1 MMKIEDSRL
10 TLLGKTVSMLSVDA
24 VQKADSGH
32 PGLPMGA
39 ALYSSVL
46 WSEYLQFD
54 PSDPRWPNRD
64 RFVLSA
70 GHGSMLLYSLLHLF
84 GYDLPMSEIKNFRQW
99 GSRTPGH
106 PEFGHTPGVEATTG
120 PLGQGIANAAG
131 MALSGKMLQ
140 ARYSPELFD
149 YKVFALVSDG
159 DLMEGISSEVGS
171 LAGHLKLGNLIC
183 LYDDNKICL
192 AGKTDDCF
200 TEDVPAR
207 FASFGWHTESVAFDD
222 IAGIRSAIEKGIAET
237 GRPTLISVR
246 SVIGFGSPNKA
257 NSDAA
262 HGSPLGVEEVA
273 RTKQALG
280 WPLEPQFYVPNEVI
294 ELCRELVEK
303 KKQVSAEW
311 RRKFAVWGGANKELA
326 LQFENQRKAIVPE
339 ALKQKLLSGVEHS
352 KPEATRIL
360 SSKAIQIVAEH
371 LPRFV
376 GGSADLEPSTKTTIS
391 KGGDVQ
397 NAAFGNR
404 NLRFGVREHAMAS
417 MGNGLSYEGYW
428 QPLVSTF
435 LVFSDYLRPSIR
447 LAALSKL
454 PTLFVFTHDS
464 IWVGEDGPTHE
475 PVEHVQSLRLI
486 PGLDVFRPADGLETS
501 IAYLAAAE
509 RRDGPTAIICSR
521 QNLPPLEREKGFS
534 ATTILR
540 GGYVLSECAQ
550 PDVTLVATGSEV
562 SLAVKVGELLEQE
575 RINARVVSLPC
586 VERFLLQDREYRDSV
601 IPDTIPSVTMEA
613 GVTQGW
619 ADVVGPV
626 HLAIGID
633 TFGASAPGEVVAE
646 KLGLNAETVAVRVRK
661 FLQLA

>member
-84 GYDLPMSEIKNFRQW
+84 GYDLPMSELKSFRQW

-106 PEFGHTPGVEATTG
+106 PEFGHTSGVEATTG

-207 FASFGWHTESVAFDD
+207 FAAFGWHTESVAFDD
-222 IAGIRSAIEKGIAET
+222 IAGIRGAIEKGIAET

-246 SVIGFGSPNKA
+246 SVIGYGSPNKS

-294 ELCRELVEK
+294 DLCRELVEK

-311 RRKFAVWGGANKELA
+311 RRKFATWGGANTELA
-326 LQFENQRKAIVPE
+326 SQFENQRKGVVPE
-339 ALKQKLLSGVEHS
+339 ALTQKLLSGVEHS

-360 SSKAIQIVAEH
+360 SSKAIQVVAEH
-371 LPRFV
+371 MPRFV

-397 NAAFGNR
+397 NSAFGNR

-417 MGNGLSYEGYW
+417 IGNGLSYEGYW

-435 LVFSDYLRPSIR
+435 LVFSDYLRPAIR

-501 IAYLAAAE
+501 VAYLAAVE

-534 ATTILR
+534 GTTILK

-562 SLAVKVGELLEQE
+562 SLAVKVKELLEQE
-575 RINARVVSLPC
+575 RINARVVSMPC

>member
-39 ALYSSVL
+39 ALYASVL

-84 GYDLPMSEIKNFRQW
+84 GYDLPMSELKNFRQW

-106 PEFGHTPGVEATTG
+106 PEYGHTPGVEATTG

-207 FASFGWHTESVAFDD
+207 FAAFGWHTESVAFDD
-222 IAGIRSAIEKGIAET
+222 IPGIRRAIEKGIAET
-237 GRPTLISVR
+237 ERPTLISVR
-246 SVIGFGSPNKA
+246 SVIGYGSPNKS

-280 WPLEPQFYVPNEVI
+280 WPLEPQFYVPDEVI
-294 ELCRELVEK
+294 DLCRELVEK

-311 RRKFAVWGGANKELA
+311 RRKFSAWGGANKELA
-326 LQFENQRKAIVPE
+326 LQFDNQQKAFVPE
-339 ALKQKLLSGVEHS
+339 ALKQKLLSGVEHA

-360 SSKAIQIVAEH
+360 SSKAIQVVAEH

-376 GGSADLEPSTKTTIS
+376 GGSADLEPSTKTSIS

-404 NLRFGVREHAMAS
+404 NFRFGVREHAMAS
-417 MGNGLSYEGYW
+417 IGNGLSYEGYW

-501 IAYLAAAE
+501 VAYLAAVE
-509 RRDGPTAIICSR
+509 RKDGPTAIICSR

-534 ATTILR
+534 ATTILK
-540 GGYVLSECAQ
+540 GGYVLSESAQ

-562 SLAVKVGELLEQE
+562 SLAVKVKELLEQE
-575 RINARVVSLPC
+575 RINARVVSMPC
-586 VERFLLQDREYRDSV
+586 VERFQMQDREYRDSV

>member
-39 ALYSSVL
+39 ALYASVL

-84 GYDLPMSEIKNFRQW
+84 GYDLPLSELKNFRQW

-106 PEFGHTPGVEATTG
+106 PEFGHTAGVEATTG
-120 PLGQGIANAAG
+120 PLGQGMANAAG

-140 ARYSPELFD
+140 ARYSSELFD
-149 YKVFALVSDG
+149 HKVFALVSDG

-192 AGKTDDCF
+192 GGGTEDCF

-207 FASFGWHTESVAFDD
+207 FAAFGWHTESVAFDD

-237 GRPTLISVR
+237 ERPTLISVR
-246 SVIGFGSPNKA
+246 SVIGYGSPNKS

-262 HGSPLGVEEVA
+262 HGAPLGAEEVA
-273 RTKQALG
+273 KTKQALG

-303 KKQVSAEW
+303 KKQASAEW
-311 RRKFAVWGGANKELA
+311 RRKFGIWAESNKELA
-326 LQFENQRKAIVPE
+326 LQFENQRKAVVPE
-339 ALKQKLLSGVEHS
+339 SLTQKLLAGVEHS

-360 SSKAIQIVAEH
+360 SSKAIQIVAEA

-404 NLRFGVREHAMAS
+404 NFRFGVREHAMAA

-435 LVFSDYLRPSIR
+435 LVFSDYLRPAVRI
-447 LAALSKL
+447 AALSRI

-475 PVEHVQSLRLI
+475 PVEHIQSLRLI
-486 PGLDVFRPADGLETS
+486 PGLDVFRPADGLETG
-501 IAYLAAAE
+501 IAYLAAVE
-509 RRDGPTAIICSR
+509 RKDGPTVIVCSR

-534 ATTILR
+534 AATILK
-540 GGYVLSECAQ
+540 GGYVLSECVQ

-562 SLAVKVGELLEQE
+562 SLAVKVKLLLEQE

-586 VERFLLQDREYRDSV
+586 VERFLSQDKEYRDSV

-646 KLGLNAETVAVRVRK
+646 KLGLNAETVAVKVRK